1 MSTQPLSSWDRAWR
15 GLHAHG
21 AGSDVRDAVLARYAE
36 DHRKYH
42 TLQHLA
48 ECLDLFESVR
58 HAPDRP
64 AEVEMALWLHDAI
77 YDLKGS
83 DNEARSADWAEEEL
97 LRARVA
103 AESAARVRELILV
116 TKHVGVPQSRD
127 EKVLVDIDLAI
138 LGASEARFA
147 EYERQ
152 IREEYSYVPELLFRL
167 KRREILQSFLDRPVI
182 YNTPALHQQL
192 EARARANLV
201 AAVAA
206 NAA

>member
-1 MSTQPLSSWDRAWR
+1 MSTPLLSSWDRAWR
-15 GLHAHG
+15 GLRAQGTG
-21 AGSDVRDAVLARYAE
+21 ADVRDAVLAKYAE
-36 DHRKYH
+36 VHRKYH

-48 ECLDLFESVR
+48 ECLNLFESVR

-64 AEVEMALWLHDAI
+64 AEVEMALWFHDAI

-83 DNEARSADWAEEEL
+83 NNEARSADWAEEEL
-97 LRARVA
+97 LKAGVA
-103 AESAARVRELILV
+103 AESASRVRELVLV
-116 TKHVGVPQSRD
+116 TKHTGVPETCD

-138 LGASEARFA
+138 LGASKARFT

-167 KRREILQSFLDRPVI
+167 KRREILQSFLDRPEI
-182 YNTPALHQQL
+182 YSTPVLHTQL
-192 EARARANLV
+192 EAMARANLV
-201 AAVAA
+201 AAVAS